1 MVDNMTEQNT
11 NPDLRQDSVNGK
23 RHDRRRFLGAGAAA
37 APFLLTLVSQPALG
51 ATCFTPSRSLSRNT
65 SVSQQDKYGEC
76 LRAES
81 PGNYKAQQQP
91 DKGAYHWPAAVPPST
106 PMHPL
111 FYQGGE
117 YLKTGFIKQVN
128 NQWVSMTLGEALEV
142 NAAGQVH
149 FHLIG
154 AYLNKMGGNGAEI
167 PETVLTALDILGM
180 WQEYAS
186 RGYYEPMAGIKWYA
200 EDIVSYLKTN
210 GIVG

>member
-1 MVDNMTEQNT
+1 MVDNMIEQNS
-11 NPDLRQDSVNGK
+11 NPDLKQESANGK

-65 SVSQQDKYGEC
+65 SVSQQGKYGEC
-76 LRAES
+76 VGAGAAS
-81 PGNYKAQQQP
+81 NYKAQQQP
-91 DKGAYHWPAAVPPST
+91 GQGAYHWPAAVPPST

-117 YLKTGFIKQVN
+117 YLKTSFIKQVDG
-128 NQWVSMTLGEALEV
+128 QWVSMTLGEALEV
-142 NAAGQVH
+142 NAAGQAH

-154 AYLNKMGGNGAEI
+154 AYLNKMGGNGAVI
-167 PETVLTALDILGM
+167 PDTVLTAQDILRI

-186 RGYYEPMAGIKWYA
+186 RGYFEPMAGIKWYA
-200 EDIVSYLKTN
+200 DEIVDYLKTN